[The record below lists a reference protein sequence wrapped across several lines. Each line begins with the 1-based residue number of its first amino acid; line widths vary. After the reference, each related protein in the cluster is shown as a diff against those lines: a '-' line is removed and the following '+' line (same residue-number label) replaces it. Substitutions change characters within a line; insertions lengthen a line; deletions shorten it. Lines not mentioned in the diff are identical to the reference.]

1 MAAVQKNMKS
11 AVDAEADQKIVQ
23 KVFKPRP
30 KDAGIT
36 VAKDGE
42 AFVLHVPDLER
53 LTAGPGAGP
62 SELSRQIQ
70 RQLTRRGLTKEL
82 EKAGVK
88 SGSKVRCGELEWEW

>member
-1 MAAVQKNMKS
+1 MRIKKN
-11 AVDAEADQKIVQ
+11 IQ

-30 KDAGIT
+30 KDAGI
-36 VAKDGE
+36 VVEKQGK
-42 AFVLHVPDLER
+42 AFVLHAPDLER
-53 LTAGPGAGP
+53 LKAGPGAGP

-70 RQLTRRGLTKEL
+70 RQLARRGLIREL